1 MRTTLDIDQELLEE
15 LLRVTKERSKSR
27 AVNRALREYLRRLR
41 LKELRQMSG
50 EVELREDW
58 EELREMELD
67 E

>member
-41 LKELRQMSG
+41 LEELRQMSG